1 MYIYTLSNCICSSI
15 YLSQFRDI
23 LSPPVAMVGFAQR
36 EYTVD
41 ETEDGRLRVCIQV
54 ENATEV
60 ECLVNFPFDV
70 RFFTIEESASNKDSM
85 S

>member
-1 MYIYTLSNCICSSI
+1 
-15 YLSQFRDI
+15 
-23 LSPPVAMVGFAQR
+23 MVGFAQR

-41 ETEDGRLRVCIQV
+41 ETDGRLRVCIQV